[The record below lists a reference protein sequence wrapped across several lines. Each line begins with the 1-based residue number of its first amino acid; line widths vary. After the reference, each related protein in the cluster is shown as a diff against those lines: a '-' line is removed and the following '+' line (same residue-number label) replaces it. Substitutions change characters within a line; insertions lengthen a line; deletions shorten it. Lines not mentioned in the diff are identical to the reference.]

1 MHELYELKETL
12 CKNLEEYGRKKD
24 LKAGDLDVIDKL
36 SHSIKNLD
44 KVIEKYEEEEYS
56 GARGRGSNARRDSRG
71 RYSSAMGMM
80 DRDGYSM
87 RGDYSNER
95 GGYSNERGGYSN
107 ERGGNYSNRSEYSN
121 RGGYSRN
128 NNMIM
133 ELRELMEDAPDERTR
148 MEFDKFIRKM
158 ESM

>member
-12 CKNLEEYGRKKD
+12 CKNLEEYGKKND

-36 SHSIKNLD
+36 AHSIKNLD

-71 RYSSAMGMM
+71 RYSNEYSNAMGMS
-80 DRDGYSM
+80 RDGYSM
-87 RGDYSNER
+87 RGDY
-95 GGYSNERGGYSN
+95 YNERGGYSN
-107 ERGGNYSNRSEYSN
+107 ERGGNYSN

-133 ELRELMEDAPDERTR
+133 ELRELMEDAPDEKTR

>member
-95 GGYSNERGGYSN
+95 GGYSNERGG
-107 ERGGNYSNRSEYSN
+107 NYSNRD
-121 RGGYSRN
+121 GYSRN

>member
-56 GARGRGSNARRDSRG
+56 GARGRGSNAKRDSMG

-87 RGDYSNER
+87 RDNMMR
-95 GGYSNERGGYSN
+95 DGYSNERGGYSN

>member
-128 NNMIM
+128 SNMIM
-133 ELRELMEDAPDERTR
+133 DLRELMEDAPDERTR

>member
-71 RYSSAMGMM
+71 RYASEYSNENYSNAMGMS
-80 DRDGYSM
+80 RDGYSM

-95 GGYSNERGGYSN
+95 GGYSNERGGN
-107 ERGGNYSNRSEYSN
+107 YSN

-128 NNMIM
+128 SNMIM

>member
-44 KVIEKYEEEEYS
+44 KVIENYEEEEYS
-56 GARGRGSNARRDSRG
+56 GARGRGSNAKRDSMG
-71 RYSSAMGMM
+71 RYSSEYYNENYPNAMGMS
-80 DRDGYSM
+80 RDGYSM
-87 RGDYSNER
+87 RRD
-95 GGYSNERGGYSN
+95 YSNERGGYSN
-107 ERGGNYSNRSEYSN
+107 ERGGNYSNR
-121 RGGYSRN
+121 GGYSRN
-128 NNMIM
+128 SNMIM

-148 MEFDKFIRKM
+148 MEFDKFIKKM